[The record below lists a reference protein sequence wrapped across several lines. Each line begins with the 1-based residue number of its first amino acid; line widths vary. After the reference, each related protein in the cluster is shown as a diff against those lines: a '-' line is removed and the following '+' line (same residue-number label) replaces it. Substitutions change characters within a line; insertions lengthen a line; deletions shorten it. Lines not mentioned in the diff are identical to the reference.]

1 MMISIVTPAFNEST
15 NLEALYQRLAA
26 AMSALGVEW
35 EWLIIDDHSRDDT
48 FRVIQQ
54 LATADARVRGLRL
67 ARNSGSHIAIMC
79 ALHHVTG
86 DVAALL
92 AADLQD
98 PPEFLAPMLERWRAG
113 AQIVWA
119 VRRQRPGDKSHQGFA
134 AVYYWVMRE
143 LVGMKEIPANGAD
156 FFLVDRVVLDAFR
169 RSLERNTS
177 VFALIAWFGFRQE
190 YIEYDKQPRASGKS
204 GWTLA
209 RKIKL
214 VIDSVTS
221 FSDFPLRWCLYGGL
235 SLMTVSAVVGLVGLV
250 LLPSL
255 GAGLLLVVALV
266 LLLSGLQLSAL
277 AIVGQY
283 VYRALD
289 EARGRPTY
297 VIEAVAGRL
306 APAPGLVDAVPSA
319 TGEAGKLR

>member
-1 MMISIVTPAFNEST
+1 MISILTPAFNESA
-15 NLEALYQRLAA
+15 NLRALYERLTA
-26 AMSALGVEW
+26 AMSADAIEW
-35 EWLIIDDHSRDDT
+35 EWLIVDDHSRDDT
-48 FRVIQQ
+48 FAVIQQ
-54 LATADARVRGLRL
+54 LAMVDPRVRGLRL

-79 ALHHVTG
+79 ALHHVSG
-86 DVAALL
+86 DAAALL

-98 PPEFLAPMLERWRAG
+98 PPEFLARMIERWRAG

-119 VRRQRPGDKSHQGFA
+119 VRRNRPGDSGHKGFA
-134 AVYYWVMRE
+134 AIYYWVMRE

-156 FFLVDRVVLDAFR
+156 FFLVDRVVIDAFR
-169 RSLERNTS
+169 QSRERNTS
-177 VFALIAWFGFRQE
+177 VFALITWFGFRQDQV
-190 YIEYDKQPRASGKS
+190 EYDKHPRVRGQS

-235 SLMTVSAVVGLVGLV
+235 SLATVAVLIAIGALF

-255 GAGLLLVVALV
+255 GAGLLLLVALT
-266 LLLSGLQLSAL
+266 LGLSGLQLAAL

-297 VIEAVAGRL
+297 VVEAVAGRL
-306 APAPGLVDAVPSA
+306 VPVQTAVD
-319 TGEAGKLR
+319 